1 MNRYAVFLGVGGLLV
16 LGCLLWM
23 YHRRSEDRLKGDGG
37 WVRDAE
43 GEWQRIAP
51 PPRASGAQSSG
62 DESNSVGGGA
72 HPLDA
77 EWEDVMRERDALN
90 WRMDHTNPDDP
101 SPMRGTPEEVR
112 IKTERYNQFVGQI
125 RQAAME
131 MKDDLVERLVSEAQ
145 RLFNPH
151 TESWWIDRLEDE
163 GSRAKMVARGVIPDF
178 SEDPAIAQRRVLRT
192 LTAKDWVQAVGPV
205 PYVRDGIAIDPLVAA
220 DYVDWE
226 VARISPQGVFGEE
239 ETKYLLSLLPTDD
252 EDRFLAIVEMLGL
265 SSHRSAWDFAVQQV
279 SLLASQPP
287 PERPD
292 LAAVNPLKAWSGIL
306 VPLAERPGVHDSGS
320 WKALEQA
327 YRAMGRLVSEE
338 RGSIDPR
345 SDLVEAMRI
354 IAPNEARGFFRDVV
368 RSYEEKSGSTPPWR
382 VRKALEGL
390 SGMDPADYSLLVE
403 TVDSSKYFSDF
414 MASQAIDRLFDTI
427 KQRHPND
434 PPPSSGVE
442 YGSPELLQDLANQLR
457 RWSDE
462 HPSHKIRIRA
472 GRSIHSFIDYNTL
485 EWYAEVR
492 QRAQNARDPEVR
504 EWMAKYLKTWGYKEE
519 RLRRKLMEQQA
530 GQPK

>member
-1 MNRYAVFLGVGGLLV
+1 
-16 LGCLLWM
+16 
-23 YHRRSEDRLKGDGG
+23 
-37 WVRDAE
+37 
-43 GEWQRIAP
+43 
-51 PPRASGAQSSG
+51 
-62 DESNSVGGGA
+62 
-72 HPLDA
+72 
-77 EWEDVMRERDALN
+77 
-90 WRMDHTNPDDP
+90 
-101 SPMRGTPEEVR
+101 MRGTSEEVR

-192 LTAKDWVQAVGPV
+192 LTAREWVQAVGPV
-205 PYVRDGIAIDPLVAA
+205 PYVRDGIAIDPYVAA
-220 DYVDWE
+220 DYVDSE
-226 VARISPQGVFGEE
+226 VARISPRGVFGEE
-239 ETKYLLSLLPTDD
+239 ETKYLLSLLPADN
-252 EDRFLAIVEMLGL
+252 EDRFLAIVKMLGQ

-292 LAAVNPLKAWSGIL
+292 FAAVNPLKVWSGIL

-320 WKALEQA
+320 WNALEQA
-327 YRAMGRLVSEE
+327 YRAMARLVSEE

-368 RSYEEKSGSTPPWR
+368 RSYEDKSGATPPWR

-414 MASQAIDRLFDTI
+414 MASQAIDRLFGTI
-427 KQRHPND
+427 KQEHPND
-434 PPPSSGVE
+434 PPPSGEVV

-462 HPSHKIRIRA
+462 HPSHRIRIRA
-472 GRSIHSFIDYNTL
+472 GRSIHSFIDDNTL

-519 RLRRKLMEQQA
+519 RLRRMMMEQQA
-530 GQPK
+530 EVPK